1 MVLFHEL
8 IVDLAAFNESYFSIF
23 NESERDHLKK
33 IFTETCESNPFKFI
47 SMLSP
52 EQHRYL
58 LLWACQR
65 SKFDVTQLK
74 IGLKKFIKY
83 IDNVTYDVYPKQSP
97 PTDKKKKGKKLLF

>member
-23 NESERDHLKK
+23 NETERDHLKK

-52 EQHRYL
+52 KQHQCL
-58 LLWACQR
+58 LLWACHR
-65 SKFDVTQLK
+65 SKFDVDQLK
-74 IGLKKFIKY
+74 VGLKKFVKY
-83 IDNVTYDVYPKQSP
+83 LDNVTYDVYPRQSH
-97 PTDKKKKGKKLLF
+97 PTEKKKGKKLLF